1 MCGRFVQADS
11 LKQLSTLLD
20 VTHDELSPPEAR
32 YNIAPA
38 AQVVALCDRDERV
51 TLAKFEWGLIPS
63 WSKDPSVGQRL
74 TNARAET
81 VWEKP
86 SFRSSI
92 RSSRV
97 VVPADGFFE
106 WSPARR
112 DGPRGRNGRPVKE
125 PHYFTRGDGQPMLL
139 GGISSEWTNPMDADD
154 IRQTLCLL
162 TTAANTTMQ
171 AIHHRM
177 PVIIESNDVE
187 QWLTTPER
195 DAHEALDHVLSPA
208 SDDVLVEHVVSAEV
222 NNSRNE
228 GEHLIA
234 AVDEGPTTLF

>member
-11 LKQLSTLLD
+11 LQQLSTLLD
-20 VTHDELSPPEAR
+20 VTHDELSPLEAR

-92 RSSRV
+92 RLSRV

-139 GGISSEWTNPMDADD
+139 GGISSEWINPMDADD

-195 DAHEALDHVLSPA
+195 DAREALDHVLRPA
-208 SDDVLVEHVVSAEV
+208 SEDVLVEHVVSTEV

-234 AVDEGPTTLF
+234 AADESPNTLF

>member
-11 LKQLSTLLD
+11 LQQLSTLFD
-20 VTHDELSPPEAR
+20 VTLDELSAPEAR

-38 AQVVALCDRDERV
+38 ADVVALCDRNEHL
-51 TLAKFEWGLIPS
+51 TLARFGWGLIPS
-63 WSKDPSVGQRL
+63 WSKDPSIAQRL
-74 TNARAET
+74 TNARVET

-86 SFRSSI
+86 SFRSAI

-112 DGPRGRNGRPVKE
+112 DGPRAKNGRPVKE

-139 GGISSEWTNPMDADD
+139 GAISTLWSNPRDADD

-171 AIHHRM
+171 PIHHRM
-177 PVIIESNDVE
+177 PVIIESDDVE
-187 QWLTTPER
+187 QWLTTSEGSAR
-195 DAHEALDHVLSPA
+195 EALDHVLSPA
-208 SDDVLVEHVVSAEV
+208 SEDVLVEHVVSTEV
-222 NNSRNE
+222 NKSRNE
-228 GEHLIA
+228 GKHLISA
-234 AVDEGPTTLF
+234 ADESPTTLF

>member
-11 LKQLSTLLD
+11 LHQLSTLLD
-20 VTHDELSPPEAR
+20 ATFGVLSPPEAR

-38 AQVVALCDRDERV
+38 AYVVALCDRSEHL
-51 TLAKFEWGLIPS
+51 TLAQFEWGLIPS
-63 WSKDPSVGQRL
+63 WSKDPSIGQRL

-86 SFRSSI
+86 SFQTSI

-112 DGPRGRNGRPVKE
+112 DGPRGRNDKPVRE
-125 PHYFTRGDGQPMLL
+125 PHYFTRGDGQPLLL
-139 GGISSEWTNPMDADD
+139 GGISSAWRNPLDADD

-162 TTAANTTMQ
+162 TTAANATMQ
-171 AIHHRM
+171 PIHHRM
-177 PVIIESNDVE
+177 PVIIEANGVE
-187 QWLTTPER
+187 QWLLTSEHDAR
-195 DAHEALDHVLSPA
+195 DALDHSLSPA
-208 SDDVLVEHVVSAEV
+208 SEDVLVEHVVSTEV

-228 GEHLIA
+228 GKHLIA
-234 AVDEGPTTLF
+234 RVDESPTTLF